1 MDRAAANQPRFT
13 RGRFVAC
20 VPDVNH
26 QKKRGLNHEANFN
39 EANFDE
45 ANYDT
50 IDTTATRRR
59 VRRRP
64 VARGCRLRQRRRCEQ
79 QRFDGGFERGRPGRL
94 DRGHDRGLGRSR

>member
-39 EANFDE
+39 EANFAE

-50 IDTTATRRR
+50 IDTTATSSAAA
-59 VRRRP
+59 P
-64 VARGCRLRQRRRCEQ
+64 ADSTAGTTA
-79 QRFDGGFERGRPGRL
+79 DSAAPADTTAGSTADSAASGGGAEGGVSAEKL
-94 DRGHDRGLGRSR
+94 